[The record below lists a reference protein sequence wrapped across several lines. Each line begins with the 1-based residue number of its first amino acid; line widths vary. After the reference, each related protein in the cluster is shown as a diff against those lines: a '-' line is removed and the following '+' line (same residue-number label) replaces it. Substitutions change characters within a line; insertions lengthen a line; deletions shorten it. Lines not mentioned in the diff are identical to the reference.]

1 MIKIQTNFTGL
12 LSLSRNS
19 PNGGKDTEMFGEF
32 LERESRRYSRRLD
45 EEEEA
50 KSL

>member
-1 MIKIQTNFTGL
+1 MNVENFDELYGL
-12 LSLSRNS
+12 AESE
-19 PNGGKDTEMFGEF
+19 NGGKNTEMFGEF

-50 KSL
+50 RSR

>member
-1 MIKIQTNFTGL
+1 MNDK
-12 LSLSRNS
+12 NS
-19 PNGGKDTEMFGEF
+19 DELYRLAESENGGKDTKMFGEF

-50 KSL
+50 KSR